1 MTKTPFGVWSNGEMI
16 TIKSRK
22 DLAVKFAIAQDCD
35 YVSNPA
41 GQVVWT
47 NPESDVQASK
57 ELETWVAETVAETEE
72 KEQDSSMTITE
83 EAPVT
88 ETAEPAVAVVK
99 TRNKATRA
107 TAQPASAT
115 SGRFLLA
122 TYDKSAGETGYAKR
136 PDAILRSMLGIKWRE
151 LWALG
156 FTQKTATEVLA
167 GIAAGEID
175 PDAFVAETL
184 DELDALKEQEAAETA

>member
-1 MTKTPFGVWSNGEMI
+1 VSLAPPAHDRSQYATN
-16 TIKSRK
+16 
-22 DLAVKFAIAQDCD
+22 DLAPQLRANGTGGALDGGLGDTLTI
-35 YVSNPA
+35 
-41 GQVVWT
+41 
-47 NPESDVQASK
+47 
-57 ELETWVAETVAETEE
+57 VAATAAT
-72 KEQDSSMTITE
+72 QH
-83 EAPVT
+83 VT